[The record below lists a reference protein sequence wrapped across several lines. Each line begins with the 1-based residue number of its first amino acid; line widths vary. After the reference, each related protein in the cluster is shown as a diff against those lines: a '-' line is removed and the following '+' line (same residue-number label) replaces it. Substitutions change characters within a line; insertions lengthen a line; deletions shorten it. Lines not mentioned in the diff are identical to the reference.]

1 MNCASGINDRLGLT
15 AISAIDVV
23 GTPRAGPRPLTF
35 SSHDAATLAG
45 GLRITPA
52 FLESRRRSQAGG
64 GFLLQAWRRP
74 CPSRHAWRRRS
85 VVENVLI
92 FSLADSGETLRDGFA
107 KLGIGHEQAARRL
120 AADKLTV
127 KRHAIEI
134 ACRLQCARVNV
145 DDQARRE
152 CARLNEGRN
161 GYAAKSRSN
170 SAGSNC
176 VPSASVTTTCHP
188 SSAQTRAFATATSKL
203 VLSLLTVSFSLS
215 ATIL

>member
-1 MNCASGINDRLGLT
+1 MNRINLLLTKHRSTLVPRDAYHARLSGKPSPISTRWRLFG
-15 AISAIDVV
+15 
-23 GTPRAGPRPLTF
+23 
-35 SSHDAATLAG
+35 
-45 GLRITPA
+45 
-52 FLESRRRSQAGG
+52 
-64 GFLLQAWRRP
+64 
-74 CPSRHAWRRRS
+74 SRHAWRRRS

-127 KRHAIEI
+127 KRHPIET
-134 ACRLQCARVNV
+134 ACRLRCARANL

-152 CARLNEGRN
+152 CARLYEGDN

-170 SAGSNC
+170 SDGSNC
-176 VPSASVTTTCHP
+176 VPPASVTTTCHP
-188 SSAQTRAFATATSKL
+188 SSAQKCAFATATSKL
-203 VLSLLTVSFSLS
+203 VLSPVTVSFSLS